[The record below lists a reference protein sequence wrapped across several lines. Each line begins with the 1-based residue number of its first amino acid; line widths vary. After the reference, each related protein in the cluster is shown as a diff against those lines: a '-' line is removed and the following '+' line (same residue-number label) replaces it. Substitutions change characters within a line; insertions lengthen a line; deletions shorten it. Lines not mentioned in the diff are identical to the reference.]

1 MLNHF
6 KSFRMLR
13 HFLCRNNVFYLITTL
28 RALAQSED
36 YYRRHSRGPLGFGG
50 FGGGGGGGG
59 GGGTASSSS
68 STNWATR
75 SGRRRDVFGGR
86 SLDDIG
92 RH

>member
-1 MLNHF
+1 
-6 KSFRMLR
+6 MLR
-13 HFLCRNNVFYLITTL
+13 HFLCSNNVFYLISTL

-36 YYRRHSRGPLGFGG
+36 YYRRHSRGPFGF
-50 FGGGGGGGG
+50 GGGG